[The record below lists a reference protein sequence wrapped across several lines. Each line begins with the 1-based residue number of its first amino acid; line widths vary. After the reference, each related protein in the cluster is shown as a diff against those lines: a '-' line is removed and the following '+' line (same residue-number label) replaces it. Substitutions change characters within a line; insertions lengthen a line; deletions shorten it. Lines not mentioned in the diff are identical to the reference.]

1 VTSDITAP
9 RAAPILFFDGSCVM
23 CNHFARILLQLD
35 KNDLFKFAPLRGE
48 TFLEIIPAHIQ
59 KEFPDSLVVITEN
72 GEILIRS
79 DAVIFIGKNLGGIPR
94 IFAVALSLIPRF
106 LRDGVYRAIAATRHR
121 LFGKAPEQCSII
133 PVSYRRRIL
142 P

>member
-9 RAAPILFFDGSCVM
+9 RAVPILFFDGSCVM
-23 CNHFARILLQLD
+23 CNHFARIILQLD
-35 KNDLFKFAPLRGE
+35 KNDLFKFAPLGGD
-48 TFLEIIPAHIQ
+48 TFREIVPSHIQ
-59 KEFPDSLVVITEN
+59 KELPDSLVVFVDN
-72 GEILIRS
+72 GNILIRS

-94 IFAVALSLIPRF
+94 IFAVLLSLIPRF
-106 LRDGVYRAIAATRHR
+106 LRDGGYRAIAATRHKI
-121 LFGKAPEQCSII
+121 FGKAPEQCSIM

>member
-1 VTSDITAP
+1 
-9 RAAPILFFDGSCVM
+9 M

>member
-1 VTSDITAP
+1 
-9 RAAPILFFDGSCVM
+9 M
-23 CNHFARILLQLD
+23 CNHFARIILRLD

-48 TFLEIIPAHIQ
+48 TFHEIVPLHIQ
-59 KEFPDSLVVITEN
+59 KELPDSLVVFVEN
-72 GEILIRS
+72 GNILIRS
-79 DAVIFIGKNLGGIPR
+79 DAVIFIGKNLGGIAR

-106 LRDGVYRAIAATRHR
+106 LRDGVYRAMAATRHR
-121 LFGKAPEQCSII
+121 LFGKTPEQCSII